1 MTKKGAARKID
12 PEKIKASLKRDENPN
27 AGKRGYSKDGL
38 PNVTPKTKGRVSKP
52 TKIARESL
60 ALALEGCT
68 DEIKSALKEVRYKD
82 PKSYIE
88 CVVKLLPYVTPKL
101 LAAQI
106 SEDKQTKIEI
116 NLTKD
121 TSIDTLK
128 NLLGED
134 DDSVEDVEFENL

>member
-1 MTKKGAARKID
+1 MTQKGAARVID
-12 PEKIKASLKRDENPN
+12 PEKIKAKLERDENPN
-27 AGKRGYSKDGL
+27 VGKRGYNKQGE
-38 PNVTPKTKGRVSKP
+38 PNATPKTKGRVTKP
-52 TKIARESL
+52 TRIARETL

-106 SEDKQTKIEI
+106 SEERQTKIEI

-121 TSIDTLK
+121 TSLDTLK
-128 NLLGED
+128 NLLGEEI
-134 DDSVEDVEFENL
+134 DSVEDVEFENL

>member
-12 PEKIKASLKRDENPN
+12 PEKIKASLKREENPN
-27 AGKRGYSKDGL
+27 VGKRGYNKDGL

>member
-12 PEKIKASLKRDENPN
+12 PEKIKASLKREENPN
-27 AGKRGYSKDGL
+27 AGKRGYNKDGL